1 MNHADFI
8 EYINKARNFNS
19 HNGIRVTEL
28 RDEYCEVEAAIT
40 VDALNPQQVAHGSFV
55 YALMDLATG
64 MASAS
69 TGRNMLT
76 LDATVH
82 YLRPGRGEKLRA
94 VAEVIKSGRTT
105 GLYES
110 RVYDDEGRLCAKG
123 EFTVYFTG
131 GEIDLDERRR
141 RDAAL
146 IAEMEGSAGAK

>member
-1 MNHADFI
+1 MDHSDFI
-8 EYINKARNFNS
+8 EYINNARNFNS
-19 HNGIRVTEL
+19 HNGLKVTAL
-28 RDEYCEVEAAIT
+28 RDEYCEVEAPVT
-40 VDALNPQQVAHGSFV
+40 VDSLNPQQVAHGSFV

-82 YLRPGRGEKLRA
+82 YLRPGKGKTLRA
-94 VAEVIKSGRTT
+94 VAEMVKTGRTT

-141 RDAAL
+141 RDAVL
-146 IAEMEGSAGAK
+146 IEQMEGK

>member
-1 MNHADFI
+1 MDHADFI
-8 EYINKARNFNS
+8 KYINNARNFNS
-19 HNGIRVTEL
+19 HNGLKVTAL
-28 RDEYCEVEAAIT
+28 RDEYCEVEAPVT
-40 VDALNPQQVAHGSFV
+40 VDSLNPQQVAHGSFV

-82 YLRPGRGEKLRA
+82 YLRPGKGEKLRA
-94 VAEVIKSGRTT
+94 VAEMVKSGRTT
-105 GLYES
+105 GLYEA
-110 RVYDDEGRLCAKG
+110 RVYDDGDRLCAKG

-141 RDAAL
+141 RDTAL
-146 IAEMEGSAGAK
+146 IEQMEGK

>member
-1 MNHADFI
+1 MDLNDFT
-8 EYINKARNFNS
+8 ESINNARNFNS
-19 HNGIRVTEL
+19 HNGLKVTEL
-28 RDEYCEVEAAIT
+28 REEYCVVEAPVTI
-40 VDALNPQQVAHGSFV
+40 DSLNPQQVAHGSFV
-55 YALMDLATG
+55 FALMDLATG

-82 YLRPGRGEKLRA
+82 YLRPGRGKALRA
-94 VAEVIKSGRTT
+94 EAEMIKSGRTT

-123 EFTVYFTG
+123 EFTVYYTG
-131 GEIDLDERRR
+131 GEIDLAERRR

-146 IAEMEGSAGAK
+146 IEQMEQG